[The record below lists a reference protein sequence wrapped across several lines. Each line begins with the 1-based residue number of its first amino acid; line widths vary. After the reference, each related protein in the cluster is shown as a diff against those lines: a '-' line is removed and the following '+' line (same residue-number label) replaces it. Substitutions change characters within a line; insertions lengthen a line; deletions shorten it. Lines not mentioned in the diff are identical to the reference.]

1 MFLRFVHYHL
11 EVEGFSVGYNMKA
24 DFELS
29 ALGDGDLDIPALN
42 QQEGNF
48 FTNIDKK

>member
-1 MFLRFVHYHL
+1 
-11 EVEGFSVGYNMKA
+11 MKA

-42 QQEGNF
+42 QQEGT